1 MLEWFVSPEDA
12 DEAIAGGSL
21 LEEECVETR
30 PEKVPNCCI
39 DENVNLHHVKKY
51 FTRDAWLIVLQILET
66 KRHSCEWSCKVC
78 DKDLEDTTSIACDC
92 CLEWYHLS
100 CVNLRNAPKRKEW
113 ICRLCYSVEY

>member
-12 DEAIAGGSL
+12 NGAVTGGDL

-30 PEKVPNCCI
+30 SEKVPNCCI
-39 DENVNLHHVKKY
+39 DENVNLHHIKKY
-51 FTRDAWLIVLQILET
+51 FTRDAWLIILQVLET
-66 KRHSCEWSCKVC
+66 KRQSCEWSCKVC
-78 DKDLEDTTSIACDC
+78 DKELEETASIACDC

-113 ICRLCYSVEY
+113 ICRLCYSVDC